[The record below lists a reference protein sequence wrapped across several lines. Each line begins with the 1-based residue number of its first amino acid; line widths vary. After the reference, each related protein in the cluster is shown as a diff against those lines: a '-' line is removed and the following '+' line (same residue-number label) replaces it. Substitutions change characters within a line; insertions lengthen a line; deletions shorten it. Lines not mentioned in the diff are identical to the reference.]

1 LIDFI
6 INTHPALSKAQAQA
20 DEAGQGLFEFLEIK
34 LEELKKA
41 RKVASTSKCLNSQ
54 NESI

>member
-6 INTHPALSKAQAQA
+6 INTHPALAKAQAQA

-34 LEELKKA
+34 LEELKKI
-41 RKVASTSKCLNSQ
+41 RKVASSSAYMARLL
-54 NESI
+54 